1 MSGALLFPVLLFL
14 GAPLLAALLSL
25 ATRRPRML
33 HALNLGTMI
42 VLVGC
47 TLAVVRE
54 VLGHGPFTALLG
66 LAYFDALSVFI
77 LTIITAIGLTCSLY
91 TWSYLDAYVAGGLI
105 TPRRVS
111 RFFFLFHLFLFTMI
125 AATLANSLGILWVA
139 LEGTTLATT
148 FLIAFFRKR
157 EGLEAGWKYLI
168 LCSVGIALALFGTVL
183 TYYSSVRVLGDVST
197 ALNVTKLQEIAG
209 RLEPHV
215 LKLAFIFI
223 LVGYG
228 TKIGLVPMHTWVPEA
243 YSEAPAPVTAMLAG
257 VLETVAAYA
266 VLRSKAIM
274 DPALPANFT
283 GNLLLTFGLVSFI
296 VAAFF
301 VLIQRDYKRL
311 FAYSSVE
318 HMGVAMVG
326 FGVGG
331 AVGTF
336 GGLFH
341 LLNHALAKS
350 LAFFSA
356 GNVHRRFAT
365 RDIAQVRGMAAVQPV
380 TAVAIL
386 AAGLALVGMPPF
398 SMFNSELMVL
408 SALATQGFTSDTLHV
423 GRFLTIVVAD
433 DVRSLSIVAVFLLFA
448 VTLFAGF
455 LCRLAPMVWGRA
467 PETVDRGERWS
478 VGHVSLVAIMVAMV
492 GLGVA
497 LPDPLRGLMDR
508 AVEVLGTR

>member
-1 MSGALLFPVLLFL
+1 MIPTIVAPIAVFL
-14 GAPLLAALLSL
+14 GAPLLAAVLSL
-25 ATRRPRML
+25 STRRAHVL
-33 HALNLGTMI
+33 HGLNLATM
-42 VLVGC
+42 
-47 TLAVVRE
+47 
-54 VLGHGPFTALLG
+54 TALVIAEIG
-66 LAYFDALSVFI
+66 VVQHVLAQGPVTALWGMVYVDALSAFI
-77 LTIITAIGLTCSLY
+77 LLIITTIGLTCSLY
-91 TWSYLDAYVAGGLI
+91 TWSYLDDHVAQGIL
-105 TPRRVS
+105 TPSRLS

-125 AATLANSLGILWVA
+125 AATTANNLGVLWVA
-139 LEGTTLATT
+139 IEGTTLATT

-197 ALNVTKLQEIAG
+197 ALHVTKLLEVAG
-209 RLEPHV
+209 QLEPHV

-257 VLETVAAYA
+257 VLETVAVYA

-274 DPALPANFT
+274 DHALPPNFT
-283 GNLLLTFGLVSFI
+283 GNLLVMFGLLSFI
-296 VAAFF
+296 VAGLFI
-301 VLIQRDYKRL
+301 LIQRDYKRL
-311 FAYSSVE
+311 FAYSSIE
-318 HMGVAMVG
+318 HMGVAMAG

-331 AVGTF
+331 PVGIF

-365 RDIAQVRGMAAVQPV
+365 REIHEVRGLAKVQPV

-386 AAGLALVGMPPF
+386 VAGLALVGMPPF
-398 SMFNSELMVL
+398 SMFSSEFLVV
-408 SALATQGFTSDTLHV
+408 SALATQGFASDSLHL
-423 GRFLTIVVAD
+423 GRFITITIAD
-433 DVRSLSIVAVFLLFA
+433 DVRSLFISIVFLMFA
-448 VTLFAGF
+448 VALFGGF
-455 LCRLAPMVWGRA
+455 AYRLVAMVWGTP
-467 PETVDRGERWS
+467 PEGVKCGEEWA
-478 VGHVSLVAIMVAMV
+478 VGHVPLIATCIAMIV
-492 GLGVA
+492 LGVA
-497 LPDPLRGLMDR
+497 LPGPIRGLLDH
-508 AVEVLGTR
+508 AVTVLSIR